1 MSEVLGTIK
10 FFEDKIITKKKN
22 GVVEVWKRQANVGL
36 EYIKW
41 NGNLWTLQ
49 NSESTEELEDDGD
62 IDIDEDLD

>member
-10 FFEDKIITKKKN
+10 FFEDKIIIKKKN
-22 GVVEVWKRQANVGL
+22 GIVEVWKRQTNVGL

-49 NSESTEELEDDGD
+49 KFDSDEDD
-62 IDIDEDLD
+62 DLD